1 MAHENSAKDLGRSN
15 PGHDFCHQRAKFRGH
30 LRKVHGIHAH
40 ASLGHHDKVR
50 TQMKIVLV
58 KPKKLPNQTFDPIA
72 SHGLAYFSAHRQPKT
87 PGLPGIFPIEHK
99 ESETL

>member
-1 MAHENSAKDLGRSN
+1 
-15 PGHDFCHQRAKFRGH
+15 
-30 LRKVHGIHAH
+30 
-40 ASLGHHDKVR
+40 
-50 TQMKIVLV
+50 MKIVLV
-58 KPKKLPNQTFDPIA
+58 KSKKLPNQTFDPIA